1 MGDIIMQEK
10 NSGYLIVDKEILPDV
25 FEKVVKAK
33 DMLRTGKAKG
43 ITQAC
48 KLQEISRSTF
58 YKYKDYVFAVSEA
71 MRGRKA
77 TIIMILD
84 HTPGVLSNVL
94 NKLAELKGNILTI
107 SQDIPINNAAN
118 VSITLDISELE
129 IEIDELVSRIN
140 EIEGVFKSEFIAVE

>member
-1 MGDIIMQEK
+1 MQEK

-94 NKLAELKGNILTI
+94 NKFAELKGNILTI

-140 EIEGVFKSEFIAVE
+140 EIEGVFKSELMAVE

>member
-1 MGDIIMQEK
+1 MKEK

-48 KLQEISRSTF
+48 KFQEISRSTF

-84 HTPGVLSNVL
+84 HTPGVLSDVL

-118 VSITLDISELE
+118 VSITLDISDLE
-129 IEIDELVSRIN
+129 IEIDELVSRIHD
-140 EIEGVFKSEFIAVE
+140 IDGVFKSELMAVE